1 MRAVMPAISF
11 VQSMCGDTAGLW
23 TFDLWITL
31 PLLLSAALYGAGV
44 MRLWNHA
51 GNGRGIHGWQFGCYI
66 AGWLVLVFA
75 LVSPIHRWGTGLF
88 SIHMVEHELVMA
100 VAAPLL
106 ALGRPGTAFAWLL
119 PVRWRRGLP
128 KKLRRSG
135 IRSVWAQLTRP
146 VAATS
151 LHGVAIWAWHAP
163 ALFDAAVAD
172 VTLHRLQHV
181 SFLGTGLLFWWALL
195 RHRNAGLAT
204 AHLIA
209 TMLHT
214 SILGA
219 VIALA
224 PRVLYRLQTERA
236 ADWGMTPLQDQQLAG
251 LLMWVPAGL
260 VYAGAALLFFALW
273 VKRSGHAK
281 LVAVN
286 VGFYHAAR

>member
-11 VQSMCGDTAGLW
+11 VQSLCGDTAGLW

-31 PLLLSAALYGAGV
+31 PLLLSAALYGTGV
-44 MRLWNHA
+44 MRLWSHA
-51 GNGRGIHGWQFGCYI
+51 GVGRGIHGRQLGCYI
-66 AGWLVLVFA
+66 AGWIVLVFA

-106 ALGRPGTAFAWLL
+106 ALGRPGTAFAWAL
-119 PVRWRRGLP
+119 PVHWRRGLP
-128 KKLRRSG
+128 KTLRRSG
-135 IRSVWAQLTRP
+135 IGSIWGHLTRP

-163 ALFDAAVAD
+163 ALFDAAVAE

-181 SFLGTGLLFWWALL
+181 SFLGTGFLFWWALL

-204 AHLIA
+204 AHLFA

-214 SILGA
+214 SLLGA
-219 VIALA
+219 VVALA

-273 VKRSGHAK
+273 VKRSGNAK
-281 LVAVN
+281 SAAVN

>member
-1 MRAVMPAISF
+1 MPAISF
-11 VQSMCGDTAGLW
+11 VQSMCGDTAALW

-31 PLLLSAALYGAGV
+31 PLLLSAALYAAGV
-44 MRLWNHA
+44 TRLWNHA
-51 GNGRGIHGWQFGCYI
+51 GIWRGIHGRQLGCYI

-75 LVSPIHRWGTGLF
+75 LVSPVHRWGTGLF

-106 ALGRPGTAFAWLL
+106 ALGRPGTAFAWALGSH
-119 PVRWRRGLP
+119 WRRGWP
-128 KKLRRSG
+128 KALRRSG
-135 IRSVWAQLTRP
+135 LRSVGTRLTRP

-151 LHGVAIWAWHAP
+151 LHGLAIWVWHVP
-163 ALFDAAVAD
+163 ALFDAAVSD
-172 VTLHRLQHV
+172 VGVHRLQHV
-181 SFLGTGLLFWWALL
+181 SFLGTGLLFWWTLV
-195 RHRNAGLAT
+195 RHRNAGIAT
-204 AHLIA
+204 AHLFA

-219 VIALA
+219 IVALA
-224 PRVLYRLQTERA
+224 PRVLYHLQSERA

-273 VKRSGHAK
+273 VRRSGNAK
-281 LVAVN
+281 PAAVN
-286 VGFYHAAR
+286 VGFCHAAR